1 MKLVRHP
8 NVVRLHEVIRA
19 HIIKTLFT
27 SNCIGLELLDYVWIN
42 SILLLLFQYGTTT
55 DDLTFYLQVLAS
67 RTKIY
72 IILEFVTGGELFDK
86 IVSFWTHCILQ
97 VFAPSLLLGLG
108 YTFVL
113 FCSFL
118 VLVFSI
124 CRDMLK

>member
-19 HIIKTLFT
+19 QIIKHFYLQLHRFGAARLCLDQQHFAT
-27 SNCIGLELLDYVWIN
+27 S
-42 SILLLLFQYGTTT
+42 FHYGTTHNF
-55 DDLTFYLQVLAS
+55 TFYLQVLAS

-86 IVSFWTHCILQ
+86 IVSFWTYCILE

-108 YTFVL
+108 CTLCCFAVSWLL
-113 FCSFL
+113 FLASSF
-118 VLVFSI
+118 
-124 CRDMLK
+124 